1 MIMRKLSFITLLISV
16 ALFTSCKQP
25 YGDPQPIT
33 VKTGTDTSVTISGV
47 AYPVVQIGSQSW
59 TSVNYNGPGGIFNT
73 GNVVQNLFDGK
84 LYTPLEASQIVV
96 PTGWRIPTY
105 DDYLTLL
112 ITRGATKNSDGS
124 YSAKLYVAE
133 SLMDNT
139 GWSEG
144 DGNNYSKFKAL
155 PTGFYHLNQ
164 YYGTGNGA
172 SFLLSYA
179 AGTAPDQAFT
189 IGPGPDGKPF
199 IYLGV
204 ALLDED
210 RCSIRFVKNN

>member
-1 MIMRKLSFITLLISV
+1 MMKKLSYFVLTCVTVLM
-16 ALFTSCKQP
+16 SCKQKN
-25 YGDPQPIT
+25 DPGPSANNINA
-33 VKTGTDTSVTISGV
+33 DTAITISGI

-59 TSVNYNGPGGIFNT
+59 TSVNYNGPDGVFNT
-73 GNVVQNLFDGK
+73 GNVIQNPQDGK
-84 LYTPLEASQIVV
+84 LYTSLEASQITL
-96 PTGWRIPTY
+96 PAGWHIPTY

-124 YSAKLYVAE
+124 YSTNLAVAH
-133 SLMDNT
+133 SLMNET

-144 DGNNYSKFKAL
+144 GGNNYSKFTAL
-155 PTGFYHLNQ
+155 PTGFYHLGQ

-172 SFLLSYA
+172 SFLLSA
-179 AGTAPDQAFT
+179 LPGTPPDQALT
-189 IGPGPDGKPF
+189 IGPGPNNQPF

-204 ALLDED
+204 ILFDDD